1 LRQHL
6 AAVIRN
12 RRINQLV
19 CDLAL
24 PVLPAD
30 LVLQPW
36 DRDEVHRI
44 FDGLEFRVLRDRLF
58 QTLTAVD
65 ETDPEAGFSL
75 DGVQLAPGELGAW
88 LADNTTA
95 SIRAGVQV
103 VGSWGQ
109 GTGDVWSVAV
119 ATAAGAAAWFDT
131 AEWTESDETAWARW
145 LADPERPKA
154 LHDAK
159 GPLLAMQA
167 RGWRLA
173 GLTSD
178 TALSAYLV
186 RPDQRS
192 YDLAD
197 LTVRYLKRE
206 LRSDDDD
213 SGQLSFEAA
222 GDDASAARYAMLR
235 ARAVVDLA
243 EALDSE
249 LKRQEGAALLR
260 EVELPLVSVLAG
272 IEAVGICADV
282 DHLSSLES
290 HFAAAV
296 KDAAESAYALI
307 GKEINLG
314 SPKQLQVVL
323 FDELGMPKTKRP
335 RPDTRPTPTRCSHC
349 SRRPSTRSCPA
360 CSPTATPHACV
371 RPSRACSSPSRTTAG
386 FTRRSTSSSP
396 RPGGCRRLTRTC
408 RTSPSAPRRAAA
420 FGRRS
425 SSARATTAC

>member
-296 KDAAESAYALI
+296 KDAAESAYARDRQGDQPRLAEAAP
-307 GKEINLG
+307 GRAVRRAG
-314 SPKQLQVVL
+314 HAQDQAT
-323 FDELGMPKTKRP
+323 KT
-335 RPDTRPTPTRCSHC
+335 DTRPTPTRCSHC

-386 FTRRSTSSSP
+386 FTRRQP
-396 RPGGCRRLTRTC
+396 AHRRD
-408 RTSPSAPRRAAA
+408 RAAVVD
-420 FGRRS
+420 
-425 SSARATTAC
+425 